1 MIFAQTP
8 YFREQG
14 TKSLVRIGQGRSIR
28 ERWSKM
34 GINCSNPVFFTAKW
48 VGNIAV
54 MLVINKAGNSISEG
68 AGVLAGSNA
77 GSWLAFIIA

>member
-1 MIFAQTP
+1 
-8 YFREQG
+8 
-14 TKSLVRIGQGRSIR
+14 
-28 ERWSKM
+28 M